1 MTQNAFRTAEPKPAD
16 SLESAAKPSAS
27 FNDLVS
33 QIARTKDKQAFVTV
47 FDYFAPR
54 VKGFLMRGGMSEQE
68 AEELAQETMLM
79 VWQKAD
85 QYNAELSSASTWIY
99 TIARNKKIDRLRKNQ
114 FAFLDLD
121 DLTASG
127 LEPSVEAVDLDWN
140 GGLVQERLTK
150 AIDQLPPE
158 QAELVQKAFY
168 EDMSHAEI
176 AKATALPLGTV
187 KSRLRMGLAHL
198 RKTLFE
204 S

>member
-1 MTQNAFRTAEPKPAD
+1 MTQNAFRTAEQAD
-16 SLESAAKPSAS
+16 SPELAKPGVS

-33 QIARTKDKQAFVTV
+33 QIARTQNKQAFVTV

-54 VKGFLMRGGMSEQE
+54 VKGFLMRGGMSEEE

-85 QYNAELSSASTWIY
+85 QYNPELSSASTWIY

-114 FAFLDLD
+114 FAFLDID
-121 DLTASG
+121 DLAASG
-127 LEPSVEAVDLDWN
+127 QEPSVEAADIDWT
-140 GGLVQERLTK
+140 GGRVQEKLTK
-150 AIDQLPPE
+150 AINDLPRE
-158 QAELVQKAFY
+158 QADLVQKAFY

-176 AKATALPLGTV
+176 AKATSLPLGTV

-198 RKTLFE
+198 RKNLFE